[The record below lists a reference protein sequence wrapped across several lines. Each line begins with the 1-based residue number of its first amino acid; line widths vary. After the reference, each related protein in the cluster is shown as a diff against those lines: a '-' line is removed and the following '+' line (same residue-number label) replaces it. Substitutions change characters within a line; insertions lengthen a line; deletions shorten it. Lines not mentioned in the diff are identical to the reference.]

1 MTDTYG
7 DYLYIFDGADTNAP
21 LIGEFTSTSVPS
33 ALVSLESTSIDGA
46 LTFVFYS
53 DVMSR
58 DEGWEADVT
67 VTEKKRTILW
77 RYH

>member
-46 LTFVFYS
+46 LTFVFTP
-53 DVMSR
+53 M
-58 DEGWEADVT
+58 
-67 VTEKKRTILW
+67 L
-77 RYH
+77 